1 MSLNLTFSNLI
12 QRYTQQTAGID
23 QYWHEI
29 ETAYKG
35 PKRYYHNLTH
45 LEQLFQQLLPLK
57 AEITDWDTLLFSLF
71 YHDIVYKVR
80 RQDNEEKSAE
90 LAQERLQAL
99 SYPPERIERCVAQ
112 IIATKSHTLSSDADT
127 NLFTDADLA
136 VLGQDWPTYHSYAQ
150 QVRREYA
157 IYPDLL
163 YKPGRRKVLQHF
175 LDMERIFK
183 TAHFYDL
190 YEQKARTNLSQ
201 ELAEL

>member
-1 MSLNLTFSNLI
+1 MSLNVTFSNLI
-12 QRYTQQTAGID
+12 QRYTQQTAVID
-23 QYWHEI
+23 QYWQEI
-29 ETAYKG
+29 ETAYNG
-35 PKRYYHNLTH
+35 PKRHYHNLAH

-57 AEITDWDTLLFSLF
+57 PEIADWETLLFSLF

-99 SYPPERIERCVAQ
+99 SYPPDRIERCVAQ
-112 IIATKSHTLSSDADT
+112 IIATKSHTLSSDVDT

-136 VLGQDWPTYHSYAQ
+136 ILGQDWPTYHSYAQ

-175 LDMERIFK
+175 LGMERIFK

-190 YEQKARTNLSQ
+190 YEQKARTNLSR